1 MDKITTL
8 TMNVYDEGKK
18 SSLAKTSHFLT
29 FLIGNPAKFSED
41 KKEKKG
47 GLKFQDE
54 MEKDVGKCYLTS
66 CFKTQSKERSTETPN
81 VSFESLPK
89 ILQETLVKMASRSV
103 EKVLAENVDSDAK
116 IHVLFLT
123 QILECFSSDSGVSN
137 FYSQLLKSPKSHD
150 GAVDLLQTVAHSKLL
165 NEMGE
170 NSAQNEGLVD
180 FCLVIA
186 RAVNSDSKLV
196 LYENLFDRTDERK
209 VTDWL
214 LASLLK
220 AEEDG
225 SLPKRSILSGN
236 GFATKIRSICNGLPE
251 NHPEYGTGTWTLVA
265 IALKNSRFLPDEIC
279 DLLLSSF
286 ASAIR
291 PLSEKVSSKYS
302 RLVQFLF
309 DLFLHWEES
318 SETTAGDLM
327 TTPGGQLLLLELFK
341 ISCSRREA
349 FRVDFTAL
357 WTQAL
362 KATIE
367 KTTEKSLLNVIFS
380 KMFSHVK
387 GRVEIEINEELTFQA
402 FSLLSFLKACECQ
415 EKFDISWQSGW
426 VDMMP
431 QLSTNGANIES
442 SAENSFL
449 FSLSKDVHLTVVQLR
464 NEKLSA
470 KQCEKRDRVIT
481 FFLRTAASLLLS
493 SESKAAKV
501 KLIPSLLEY
510 LAVTVTY
517 RFSED
522 KETSHSLGRI
532 AEQVVN
538 ESLTSDSKKD
548 LKEVTFKKSMYHG
561 WNWSLALNKIMT
573 WLSNDPQCKT
583 VVQIGDLVPKNTL
596 WSEAEIHTLQVLMK
610 FSSQTE
616 LRGFIQTE
624 VGCLLSLQSD
634 QDNVKSRMMVSL
646 VLLVSAYRHLD
657 LENDIELKE
666 SLKSVLEL
674 IAYWRQTKEEEFLY
688 AIYLAEKS
696 FDDVIFVASVCEFLQ
711 LSVDILS
718 IDDHVKLEST
728 HWDLILCS
736 LSSWIQSVDESSQIL
751 NSLSS
756 SKPAPKSSEV
766 TSFSVAVIQLAAV
779 VANVID
785 R

>member
-1 MDKITTL
+1 
-8 TMNVYDEGKK
+8 
-18 SSLAKTSHFLT
+18 
-29 FLIGNPAKFSED
+29 
-41 KKEKKG
+41 
-47 GLKFQDE
+47 
-54 MEKDVGKCYLTS
+54 
-66 CFKTQSKERSTETPN
+66 
-81 VSFESLPK
+81 
-89 ILQETLVKMASRSV
+89 
-103 EKVLAENVDSDAK
+103 
-116 IHVLFLT
+116 
-123 QILECFSSDSGVSN
+123 
-137 FYSQLLKSPKSHD
+137 
-150 GAVDLLQTVAHSKLL
+150 VDLLQAVAHSKLL
-165 NEMGE
+165 NEVGE
-170 NSAQNEGLVD
+170 NNAQNEGLVD

-186 RAVNSDSKLV
+186 RAVNSDSKLI
-196 LYENLFDRTDERK
+196 LYENLFERSDERK

-236 GFATKIRSICNGLPE
+236 GFANKIRSICNGLPD

-265 IALKNSRFLPDEIC
+265 IALKNSHFLPDVIC
-279 DLLLSSF
+279 DCLLSSF
-286 ASAIR
+286 ATAIH
-291 PLSEKVSSKYS
+291 PLSESVSSKFS

-318 SETTAGDLM
+318 SETAAGDLI
-327 TTPGGQLLLLELFK
+327 TTPGGQLFLLELFK
-341 ISCSRREA
+341 VSCSRREA

-367 KTTEKSLLNVIFS
+367 KTSEKSLLNEILS
-380 KMFSHVK
+380 KMFFHVK
-387 GRVEIEINEELTFQA
+387 GRVETEINEELTFQA
-402 FSLLSFLKACECQ
+402 FSLLGFHKECEGRG
-415 EKFDISWQSGW
+415 KFDISWQSAW
-426 VDMMP
+426 VDMLP
-431 QLSTNGANIES
+431 QLVTNGANIES

-449 FSLSKDVHLTVVQLR
+449 FTLSRDVHLTVVQLR
-464 NEKLSA
+464 NEKMSA
-470 KQCEKRDRVIT
+470 KKCEKQDRIIN
-481 FFLRTAASLLLS
+481 FFLRTAASLLLN
-493 SESKAAKV
+493 SESKV
-501 KLIPSLLEY
+501 TLIPPLMEY

-517 RFSED
+517 RFPEG
-522 KETSHSLGRI
+522 KETSHNLSKV
-532 AEQVVN
+532 AEQVFN
-538 ESLTSDSKKD
+538 ESLTSESKND
-548 LKEVTFKKSMYHG
+548 LKEVAFKKSMSHG

-573 WLSNDPQCKT
+573 WLRDDPQCKSA
-583 VVQIGDLVPKNTL
+583 VQIGDLVPKNSL
-596 WSEAEIHTLQVLMK
+596 WSEAEVHTLQVLMK
-610 FSSQTE
+610 FSSPTE

-634 QDNVKSRMMVSL
+634 QDNVKSRMTVSL

-688 AIYLAEKS
+688 AINLADKS

-718 IDDHVKLEST
+718 VDAHVKLEST

-756 SKPAPKSSEV
+756 AKPAAPKSSEV
-766 TSFSVAVIQLAAV
+766 TSFSVAVIQLASV
-779 VANVID
+779 VAQVID